1 MKQSANT
8 YGRVW
13 VILALLVVVAH
24 LLTACAPGAGQNL
37 PDSRT
42 SSRAGVAQAAPPPEV
57 PAAPVAPAKT
67 VNVAPVEIG
76 DISVVYSYTGDIQ
89 SADSVNVM
97 PMAAGRIEAVLVDVG
112 DELKAGDPIAT
123 VESTVYAAQLRQAK
137 AGLEVAQL
145 GLTKMQEGARPEQI
159 AAAQAAVQF
168 ARNAVNDL
176 TTISD
181 DERTAA
187 VAAMAQAEA
196 GLRLAQ
202 AEYDKVAWAG
212 QVGMMPQA
220 LQLEQAT
227 IAYEAA
233 KAAYEL
239 QTNPSDLQL
248 SPMMVQLAQAEL
260 ALAMAKKPFTETD
273 FEMARAQIKLAEA
286 AVDLASV
293 QVNEA
298 TIRAPFDGI
307 VAELYITEGSAAG
320 PQAPVALLVSKKV
333 EAVFNIEE
341 SRISQVAEGQNAALR
356 VAAYPDQDFPAVV
369 TSVAPIADQ
378 DSHTFVIKVTPIDD
392 DYLLRSG
399 MYADLS
405 LLVEQTQAAL
415 LVPRAAVTQ
424 VNDQKKVYV
433 LKDDNRVEGR
443 MVSTGLA
450 DGDRIEILSGLTADQ
465 QVIIAGQAGLED
477 GDKVEVMNTLN

>member
-1 MKQSANT
+1 
-8 YGRVW
+8 
-13 VILALLVVVAH
+13 
-24 LLTACAPGAGQNL
+24 
-37 PDSRT
+37 
-42 SSRAGVAQAAPPPEV
+42 
-57 PAAPVAPAKT
+57 VAPAKT
-67 VNVAPVEIG
+67 VNVAPVEVG

-89 SADSVNVM
+89 AADSVNVM
-97 PMAAGRIEAVLVDVG
+97 PMAAGRIETVLVEVG

-145 GLTKMQEGARPEQI
+145 GLTRMHEGTRPEQI

-176 TTISD
+176 TTISA

-202 AEYDKVAWAG
+202 TEYDKIAWAG

-227 IAYEAA
+227 IAFEAA

-307 VAELYITEGSAAG
+307 VAELYITEGSMAG
-320 PQAPVALLVSKKV
+320 PPAPVALLVSKQV

-356 VAAYPDQDFPAVV
+356 VAAYPGQDFPAVV

-378 DSHTFVIKVTPIDD
+378 DSHTFMIKVTPIDE

-405 LLVEQTQAAL
+405 LLVEQTQATL
-415 LVPRAAVTQ
+415 LVPRAAVTEA
-424 VNDQKKVYV
+424 NNQKTVYV
-433 LKDDNRVEGR
+433 VKDDNSIEQRSVT
-443 MVSTGLA
+443 TGLV
-450 DGDRIEILSGLTADQ
+450 DGDRVEILSGLTADQ
-465 QVIIAGQAGLED
+465 QVVIAGHAGLED
-477 GDKVEVMNTLN
+477 GTKVEVMNSLN

>member
-1 MKQSANT
+1 
-8 YGRVW
+8 
-13 VILALLVVVAH
+13 
-24 LLTACAPGAGQNL
+24 
-37 PDSRT
+37 
-42 SSRAGVAQAAPPPEV
+42 
-57 PAAPVAPAKT
+57 VAPAKT
-67 VNVAPVEIG
+67 VNVAPVEVG

-89 SADSVNVM
+89 AADSVNVM
-97 PMAAGRIEAVLVDVG
+97 PMAAGRIETVLVEVG

-145 GLTKMQEGARPEQI
+145 GLTRMHEGTRPEQI

-176 TTISD
+176 TTISA

-202 AEYDKVAWAG
+202 TEYDKIAWAG

-227 IAYEAA
+227 IAFEAA

-307 VAELYITEGSAAG
+307 VAELYITEGSMAG
-320 PQAPVALLVSKKV
+320 PPAPVALLVSKQV

-378 DSHTFVIKVTPIDD
+378 DSHTFMIKVTPIDE

-405 LLVEQTQAAL
+405 LLVEQTQATL
-415 LVPRAAVTQ
+415 LVPRAAVTEA
-424 VNDQKKVYV
+424 NNQKTVYV
-433 LKDDNRVEGR
+433 VKDDNSIEQRSVT
-443 MVSTGLA
+443 TGLV
-450 DGDRIEILSGLTADQ
+450 DGDRVEILSGLTADQ
-465 QVIIAGQAGLED
+465 QVVIAGHAGLED
-477 GDKVEVMNTLN
+477 GTKVEVMNSLN

>member
-1 MKQSANT
+1 
-8 YGRVW
+8 
-13 VILALLVVVAH
+13 
-24 LLTACAPGAGQNL
+24 
-37 PDSRT
+37 
-42 SSRAGVAQAAPPPEV
+42 
-57 PAAPVAPAKT
+57 VAPAKT
-67 VNVAPVEIG
+67 VNVAPVEVG

-89 SADSVNVM
+89 AADSVNVM
-97 PMAAGRIEAVLVDVG
+97 PMAAGRIETVLVEVG
-112 DELKAGDPIAT
+112 DELKAGDPIAA

-145 GLTKMQEGARPEQI
+145 GLTRMHEGTRPEQI

-176 TTISD
+176 TTISA

-202 AEYDKVAWAG
+202 TEYDKIAWAG

-227 IAYEAA
+227 IAFEAA

-307 VAELYITEGSAAG
+307 VAELYITEGSMAG
-320 PQAPVALLVSKKV
+320 PPAPVALLVSKQV

-356 VAAYPDQDFPAVV
+356 VAAYPGQDFPAVV

-378 DSHTFVIKVTPIDD
+378 DSHTFMIKVTPIDE

-405 LLVEQTQAAL
+405 LLVEQTQATL
-415 LVPRAAVTQ
+415 LVPRAAVTEA
-424 VNDQKKVYV
+424 NNQKTVYV
-433 LKDDNRVEGR
+433 VKDDNSIEQRSVT
-443 MVSTGLA
+443 TGLV
-450 DGDRIEILSGLTADQ
+450 DGDRVEILSGLTADQ
-465 QVIIAGQAGLED
+465 QVVIAGHAGLED
-477 GDKVEVMNTLN
+477 GTKVEVMNSLN

>member
-1 MKQSANT
+1 
-8 YGRVW
+8 
-13 VILALLVVVAH
+13 
-24 LLTACAPGAGQNL
+24 
-37 PDSRT
+37 
-42 SSRAGVAQAAPPPEV
+42 
-57 PAAPVAPAKT
+57 VAPAKT

-89 SADSVNVM
+89 AADSVNVM
-97 PMAAGRIEAVLVDVG
+97 PMAAGRIETVLVEVG
-112 DELKAGDPIAT
+112 DELKAGDPIAA

-145 GLTKMQEGARPEQI
+145 GLTRMHEGTRPEQI

-176 TTISD
+176 TTISA

-202 AEYDKVAWAG
+202 TEYDKIAWAG

-227 IAYEAA
+227 IAFEAA

-307 VAELYITEGSAAG
+307 VAELYITEGSMAG
-320 PQAPVALLVSKKV
+320 PPAPVALLVSKQV

-378 DSHTFVIKVTPIDD
+378 DSHTFMIKVTPIDE

-405 LLVEQTQAAL
+405 LLVEQTQATL
-415 LVPRAAVTQ
+415 LVPRAAVTEA
-424 VNDQKKVYV
+424 NNQKTVYV
-433 LKDDNRVEGR
+433 VKDDNSIEQRSVT
-443 MVSTGLA
+443 TGLV
-450 DGDRIEILSGLTADQ
+450 DGDRVEILSGLTADQ
-465 QVIIAGQAGLED
+465 QVVIAGHAGLED
-477 GDKVEVMNTLN
+477 GTKVEVMNSLN